1 MNAATEIEL
10 IEDISEENAP
20 AIYVAG
26 GLQRFFDAVH
36 GEVATEVPDLT
47 TKKGRDRVA
56 SLAAKVSK
64 SKAAVEKPGRDYLRR
79 LKEMPKTVEA
89 ELRDFVDK
97 MDALRDATRKPL
109 TDWEEAEKARVER
122 IEDQV
127 RRIGDTDV
135 TDMSAQDIKQ
145 SIENLDAHVIDARY
159 EEFEPEAHRAKAA
172 SLSVLREALAKQEKH
187 EQEQAELAE
196 LRRKQAEQEQK
207 DREAQIA
214 REATER
220 AQREAEQKA
229 QAERDAA
236 AKREADAKAASD
248 RRELELK
255 LEAEAS
261 QRRELEAKQRAE
273 QAERDAEAKAERA
286 AQAERQRQADEKA
299 EQARQAAAREADV
312 ANKTAVLKA
321 AKEAVMTAGV
331 SEDQARAIINLIRQG
346 LVPNVSIAF

>member
-20 AIYVAG
+20 AIYVKG

-36 GEVATEVPDLT
+36 GEVTTEVPDLT
-47 TKKGRDRVA
+47 TKKGRDRIA

-89 ELRDFVDK
+89 ELREFVDK
-97 MDALRDATRKPL
+97 MDALRDATRQPL

-122 IEDQV
+122 IEAQV
-127 RRIGDTDV
+127 RRLGDTDV
-135 TDMSAQDIKQ
+135 TDMPAYDIKQ
-145 SIENLDAHVIDARY
+145 SIENLEAHVIDARY
-159 EEFEPEAHRAKAA
+159 EEFEAEAHRVKAA
-172 SLSVLREALAKQEKH
+172 SLVTLREALAAREKY
-187 EQEQAELAE
+187 ESEQAELAE

-229 QAERDAA
+229 QAERDAV
-236 AKREADAKAASD
+236 AKREADAKAASE

-286 AQAERQRQADEKA
+286 AQAERQRQADEQA
-299 EQARQAAAREADV
+299 EQARQAAAREADK
-312 ANKTAVLKA
+312 AHKAKINRAALDAFIAGGMPEECAKQAVTLI
-321 AKEAVMTAGV
+321 AK
-331 SEDQARAIINLIRQG
+331 QLIPAIRI
-346 LVPNVSIAF
+346 SY

>member
-1 MNAATEIEL
+1 MNAVAEIEL

-20 AIYVAG
+20 VIYVKG
-26 GLQRFFDAVH
+26 GLQRFFDAVQ

-47 TKKGRDRVA
+47 TKKGRDRIA

-89 ELRDFVDK
+89 ELREFVDK
-97 MDALRDATRKPL
+97 MDVLRDATRKPL
-109 TDWEEAEKARVER
+109 TDWEEAEASRVFKLETRLASFSFASTEGMSAAEIRAR
-122 IEDQV
+122 IEF
-127 RRIGDTDV
+127 
-135 TDMSAQDIKQ
+135 
-145 SIENLDAHVIDARY
+145 LDGVEVGADW
-159 EEFEPEAHRAKAA
+159 EEFENEAHRVKA
-172 SLSVLREALAKQEKH
+172 STLEALRIALAAR
-187 EQEQAELAE
+187 EQYESDQAELVE
-196 LRRKQAEQEQK
+196 SRRKLAEQAQK

-214 REATER
+214 LEATER
-220 AQREAEQKA
+220 AQREAEQQA

-236 AKREADAKAASD
+236 TKREADAKAVSEH
-248 RRELELK
+248 RELELR

-286 AQAERQRQADEKA
+286 AQAERQRQADEQA

-331 SEDQARAIINLIRQG
+331 TEDQARAVINLIRQG

>member
-1 MNAATEIEL
+1 MNVATEIEL

-20 AIYVAG
+20 AIYVTG

-79 LKEMPKTVEA
+79 LKDMPKTVEA

-109 TDWEEAEKARVER
+109 TDWEAAEADRVFKLETR
-122 IEDQV
+122 LGSLAFASTE
-127 RRIGDTDV
+127 G
-135 TDMSAQDIKQ
+135 MSAAEIGARIQD
-145 SIENLDAHVIDARY
+145 LDSMEVGADW
-159 EEFEPEAHRAKAA
+159 EEFENEAHRVKASTLEA
-172 SLSVLREALAKQEKH
+172 MRAALAAREKY
-187 EQEQAELAE
+187 ESEQAELAD

-286 AQAERQRQADEKA
+286 AQVERQRQADEQA

-321 AKEAVMTAGV
+321 AKEAVMKAGV
-331 SEDQARAIINLIRQG
+331 TEDQARAVINLIRQG